1 MSDVRQ
7 KNINRPIIGQLNIH
21 SIRNKFHFLKSG
33 ARKHPDILLISET
46 NIDESFPWAQFLLD
60 EFSKCYSLDPCAN
73 GEEILLY
80 VRDDPSS
87 CLLTECKLQD
97 NTESLSIEINTRKKK
112 WLLCCSHNANKNNIS
127 KYLLCLSKSLDTNT
141 LANIITRSSRTE
153 VFCKKGVLRNFAK
166 FTGKHLCQSLFF
178 NKVAGLEISKNT
190 FFHRTPLVDASE

>member
-7 KNINRPIIGQLNIH
+7 KNINQPIIGQLNIH
-21 SIRNKFHFLKSG
+21 SIRNEFHFLKSE

-46 NIDESFPWAQFLLD
+46 NIDESFPWAQFLLG
-60 EFSKCYSLDPCAN
+60 EFSKRYSLDPCAN
-73 GEEILLY
+73 GEEKLLY

-87 CLLTECKLQD
+87 CLLTERKLQD
-97 NTESLSIEINTRKKK
+97 NTESLFIEINTRKKK
-112 WLLCCSHNANKNNIS
+112 WLLCCSHNANKNNVS
-127 KYLLCLSKSLDTNT
+127 KHLLCLSKSLDTNT

-190 FFHRTPLVDASE
+190 FFHRTPLVAASE

>member
-7 KNINRPIIGQLNIH
+7 KNINRPIIGQLNIN
-21 SIRNKFHFLKSG
+21 SIRNKFHFLKSE

-60 EFSKCYSLDPCAN
+60 EFSKRYSLDPCAN
-73 GEEILLY
+73 AEEILLY

-97 NTESLSIEINTRKKK
+97 NTESLFIEINTGKKK

-166 FTGKHLCQSLFF
+166 FTGKYLCQSLFF

-190 FFHRTPLVDASE
+190 FFHITSLVAASE